1 MSNFLNLLRNE
12 QIKLYAKKATWAMVI
27 ILMLLVVGMG
37 LLTKFTDS
45 GISEKT
51 YGDGWQA
58 ELQKENEQLEKE
70 METDEMAQY
79 SNPLYI
85 EKNNFHLENDIKPT
99 PYDAW
104 QFVYDNSLLA
114 SLISLFTIIVAAGI
128 VSNEFKWGTIKL
140 LLIRPISR
148 AKILLSKYVS
158 VLIFAFTMLVVLLVF
173 SWLVGAVLFGV
184 NGLAP
189 TFVHT
194 VMTGYEESNVI
205 SEIVQQYGLSMVTL
219 LMMASF
225 AFMISTIFRSSGIAI
240 GLAIFLMFAGN
251 TVVGF
256 LSKYEWAKYI
266 LFANT
271 DLKQYY
277 NGIGPM
283 NDSMTLTFS
292 IIVLAVYL
300 VIFLAA
306 AWTAFIKR
314 DVAGN

>member
-1 MSNFLNLLRNE
+1 MSNFLNLLWNE

>member
-1 MSNFLNLLRNE
+1 MSNFLNLLWNE

-158 VLIFAFTMLVVLLVF
+158 VLIFAFTMLVVLLIF

-194 VMTGYEESNVI
+194 VMAGYEESNVI